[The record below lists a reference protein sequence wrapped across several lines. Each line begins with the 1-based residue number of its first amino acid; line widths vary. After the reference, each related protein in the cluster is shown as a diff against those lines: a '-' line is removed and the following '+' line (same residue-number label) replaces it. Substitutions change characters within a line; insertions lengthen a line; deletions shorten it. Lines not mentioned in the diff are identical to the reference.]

1 MLYCKSHDAIWN
13 TSRLW
18 SHNRRG
24 GAETI
29 MSDSERGKTIPHE
42 ARGQFDQQ
50 NHWGNLGPRWF
61 WIKLPES
68 RGTRSRERFTI
79 YTSTVHYWIISPTRW
94 INILF
99 RNFFISTIVCR
110 VNVTQ
115 FMRLSQTERLW
126 VILHCWQCNM
136 THNRSASSALWDI
149 DIS

>member
-1 MLYCKSHDAIWN
+1 MRFGTRAVYGLIIVEAEPR
-13 TSRLW
+13 RLW
-18 SHNRRG
+18 AIVNEGRRYRTRLEG
-24 GAETI
+24 SLINCPRAECGIVFPSSLSTI
-29 MSDSERGKTIPHE
+29 DAS
-42 ARGQFDQQ
+42 
-50 NHWGNLGPRWF
+50 
-61 WIKLPES
+61 
-68 RGTRSRERFTI
+68 GTRSRERFTI